1 MQACG
6 GSIEFVRFME
16 IALYQP
22 GLGYYVSG
30 APKLGQCGDYI
41 TAPELGDLFANCV
54 ARQCA
59 QVLDA
64 IGGGDIL
71 EGGAGSGALAAGV
84 LNVLEQR
91 DSLPHQY
98 QILEVSPV
106 LRVRQRQTLEQ
117 RVPHLLHRVRWIEE
131 QVSPGFR
138 GVMLANELLDAMP
151 AVRFHVESKGFAV
164 AHVALEGDGF
174 GWRKAPAHDAAT
186 QCMQERLGSRGL
198 PTGYRSEIALQ
209 AEAWVRTLGRALAKG
224 VMLIIDYGF
233 PRHEFYHP
241 QRVDGTLMC
250 HYRHRAHDDPLIL
263 VGLQDITVHVD
274 FSALAHAALEAD
286 LDVYGYTQL
295 APFLMS
301 LGLLELIDDAG
312 ARPVQYGL
320 ALTQQVKKLTLPS
333 EMGELYKV
341 IALGRGV
348 DVPLMGFQ
356 MQDHRARL

>member
-1 MQACG
+1 
-6 GSIEFVRFME
+6 ME
-16 IALYQP
+16 IALYAP

-30 APKLGQCGDYI
+30 APKLGPCGDYI
-41 TAPELGDLFANCV
+41 TAPELGDLFAHCV
-54 ARQCA
+54 ARQCV

-71 EGGAGSGALAAGV
+71 EAGAGSGALAAGV
-84 LNVLEQR
+84 LSVLDQC

-98 QILEVSPV
+98 QILEVSPA

-117 RVPHLLHRVRWIEE
+117 RVPHLLDRVRWIED

-138 GVMLANELLDAMP
+138 GVMLANELLDALP
-151 AVRFHVESKGFAV
+151 AVRFHVESKGFVV
-164 AHVALEGDGF
+164 AHVGLEGDGF
-174 GWRKAPAHDAAT
+174 RWRKAPPDDAVT

-198 PTGYRSEIALQ
+198 PAGYRSEIALQ
-209 AEAWVRTLGRALAKG
+209 AEAWVRTLGCALAKG

-274 FSALAHAALEAD
+274 FSALAHAALD
-286 LDVYGYTQL
+286 VGLDVYGYTQQ

-301 LGLLELIDDAG
+301 LGLLELVGDAG
-312 ARPVQYGL
+312 ARPVRRSLDL
-320 ALTQQVKKLTLPS
+320 AQQVKKLTLPS

-341 IALGRGV
+341 IALGRGMHA
-348 DVPLMGFQ
+348 PLIGFQ
-356 MQDHRARL
+356 MQDHSARL